1 VADIHPLYTERLK
14 KKSLPIYL
22 VCISL
27 VISGCTTPIVNEGD
41 APNGPEYVR
50 WMPSTYKTPAVEA
63 QLPRPKELWWQD
75 FESEEL
81 NGLVDTAL
89 TNNYDLRIAVARVS
103 QTRAQADVVK
113 ANESPT
119 IDATGSYKNQAP
131 GLGPGYA
138 ANTSQWGSQPVWQV
152 GLMANYEFDLW
163 GKKGFNTSSAFSQA
177 LASEYNRQAVALSL
191 VGDTATVYFQ
201 VISLDERIS
210 VGERN
215 LEAIRTVGR
224 GLQRRVDRGDATIID
239 LSQQLILQTNT
250 DALVTNLR
258 LQRERAFNRLAALV
272 GRTPSTLKLKA
283 RSLKDIKVP
292 LVEPGLPSDLLCRRP
307 DIRRAEAALEASKAD
322 LYSARANLLPTF
334 ALTGGGGYGS
344 FLLSSLTMPQSLF
357 YNVTSNLV
365 QNVFDGGRRRAE
377 IQVASAKNVELL
389 EAYANTVLASLRDV
403 EDGLAGVNLTAKQYN
418 ALNESRER
426 AQYLATMSAKVV
438 ERGGMDFVQLYE
450 IQRTVLSAE
459 DSAIN
464 ARNDQLA
471 ASVGLFKAIGG
482 GTKLDKDPCFG
493 GGKLPAAD
501 ARWTE
506 AATKAD
512 SDFAKKP
519 AVGVNQAGQPMYENT
534 GGAPLNQTPLQ
545 SPEQLFNVINTTPPA
560 PPSRDSL
567 SVPPNMLNA
576 QPKP

>member
-1 VADIHPLYTERLK
+1 MTISHGTKTSRKPLFVR
-14 KKSLPIYL
+14 LPIYVACCAL
-22 VCISL
+22 VL
-27 VISGCTTPIVNEGD
+27 SGCTSPIVREGD
-41 APNGPEYVR
+41 APDGPEYVR
-50 WMPSTYKTPAVEA
+50 WMPSSFKAPVVEA
-63 QLPRPKELWWQD
+63 QLPRPKELWWTE

-81 NGLVDTAL
+81 NSLVDTAL
-89 TNNYDLRIAVARVS
+89 TNNYDLRIAVARVA

-138 ANTSQWGSQPVWQV
+138 ASTPQWGSQPVWQV
-152 GLMANYEFDLW
+152 GLLANYEVDLW
-163 GKKGFNTSSAFSQA
+163 GKKGFNTQSAFSQA

-201 VISLDERIS
+201 VLSLDDRIS

-250 DALVTNLR
+250 DALVTNLK

-272 GRTPSTLKLKA
+272 GRTPSTLKIKA
-283 RSLKDIKVP
+283 KSLKDIKVP
-292 LVEPGLPSDLLCRRP
+292 AVEPGLPSDLLCRRP

-334 ALTGGGGYGS
+334 ALTGAGGFGS
-344 FLLSSLTMPQSLF
+344 FLLSTLTMPQSLF
-357 YNVTSNLV
+357 YNVSTNLV

-389 EAYANTVLASLRDV
+389 EAYANAVLASLRDV
-403 EDGLAGVNLTAKQYN
+403 EDSLAGVNLTAKQFD
-418 ALNESRER
+418 ALNESRNR
-426 AQYLATMSAKVV
+426 AQFLATMSAKVV
-438 ERGGMDFVQLYE
+438 ERGGMDYVQLYE

-459 DSAIN
+459 DAAIG

-471 ASVGLFKAIGG
+471 ASVSLFKSIGG
-482 GTKLDKDPCFG
+482 GTKLDNDPCIG

-501 ARWTE
+501 ARWAE
-506 AATKAD
+506 AAENKD
-512 SDFAKKP
+512 SAFGKKP
-519 AVGVNQAGQPMYENT
+519 AVGVNKAGQPMYEGT
-534 GGAPLNQTPLQ
+534 GGTSLNQRPLQ
-545 SPEQLFNVINTTPPA
+545 SPEQPFNVINTTTPA
-560 PPSRDSL
+560 SSPSE
-567 SVPPNMLNA
+567 PQIAPAA
-576 QPKP
+576 QQTIQQ

>member
-1 VADIHPLYTERLK
+1 MVF
-14 KKSLPIYL
+14 
-22 VCISL
+22 
-27 VISGCTTPIVNEGD
+27 SGCTNPIVNEGD

-50 WMPSTYKTPAVEA
+50 WLPSSYKTPPVES

-89 TNNYDLRIAVARVS
+89 TNNYDLRIAVARVA

-113 ANESPT
+113 SYESPT
-119 IDATGSYKNQAP
+119 IDATGAYKNQAP

-152 GLMANYEFDLW
+152 GLLANYEVDLW

-201 VISLDERIS
+201 VISLDERIT

-215 LEAIRTVGR
+215 LEAIRAVGK
-224 GLQRRVDRGDATIID
+224 GLERRVDRGDATIID

-272 GRTPSTLKLKA
+272 GRTPSTLKLKV
-283 RSLKDIKVP
+283 RSLKGIKVP

-334 ALTGGGGYGS
+334 ALTGAGGYGS
-344 FLLSSLTMPQSLF
+344 FLLSTLTMPQSLF
-357 YNVTSNLV
+357 YNISTNLV
-365 QNVFDGGRRRAE
+365 QNVFDGGRRRGE

-389 EAYANTVLASLRDV
+389 EAYANTVLASMRDV
-403 EDGLAGVNLTAKQYN
+403 EDGLAGVNLTAKQYD
-418 ALNESRER
+418 ALNESRNR
-426 AQYLATMSAKVV
+426 AQLLATMSAKVV

-459 DSAIN
+459 DSAIS

-482 GTKLDKDPCFG
+482 GTKLDNDPCLG
-493 GGKLPAAD
+493 GGKLPKGD

-506 AATKAD
+506 AADKAD
-512 SDFAKKP
+512 SAFDKKP
-519 AVGVNQAGQPMYENT
+519 AVGVNKAGQPMYENT
-534 GGAPLNQTPLQ
+534 GGASLNQKPLQ
-545 SPEQLFNVINTTPPA
+545 SPEQPFNVINTITPAASASP
-560 PPSRDSL
+560 
-567 SVPPNMLNA
+567 SVPNS
-576 QPKP
+576 QTKP